1 MEFGKLKSAMLR
13 RFWAFVLSREADRE
27 YQPKSTYRRS
37 FFGISSDY
45 FQAVM
50 RPTSLTAFGDK
61 KAKVILVMTF
71 ASVLSIQLYAS
82 HPNTAHLRRKMRRQ
96 PSSPR
101 LPTASIAKVEG
112 SGTTVRTA
120 LSNQADPPPY
130 SSSSTFTCVVPTG
143 ATALSLKF

>member
-50 RPTSLTAFGDK
+50 RPTSLTALGDK
-61 KAKVILVMTF
+61 KAKVMTKMTF
-71 ASVLSIQLYAS
+71 ASVLSIQLYVS
-82 HPNTAHLRRKMRRQ
+82 HPNTPHLRRKMRRH
-96 PSSPR
+96 PSSPMP
-101 LPTASIAKVEG
+101 PTANIAKVEG
-112 SGTTVRTA
+112 SGTTVKLA